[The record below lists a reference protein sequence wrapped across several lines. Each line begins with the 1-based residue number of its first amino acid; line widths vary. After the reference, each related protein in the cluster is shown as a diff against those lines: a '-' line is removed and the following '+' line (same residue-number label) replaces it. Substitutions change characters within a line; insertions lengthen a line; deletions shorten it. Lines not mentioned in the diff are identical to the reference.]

1 MAELRD
7 FLSEEQVKQ
16 LEEAGFQVQPKGDY
30 IPKARF
36 DEINTRMK
44 DAETKNA
51 EYVKQLE
58 ELNSSKGDAEAL
70 KKKIEELSAQASKD
84 QADFET
90 KVAAIKREAL
100 INTELIKA
108 GARNTA
114 AIWATTDLSQVVMNG
129 DKLENIEEAIKKSK
143 ETDSYLWLTE
153 EKQTFRAGNPVGKE
167 QAPDEMEALTKLL

>member
-1 MAELRD
+1 MAELKD

-16 LEEAGFQVQPKGDY
+16 LEEAGFQIQPKGDY

-36 DEINTRMK
+36 DEVNTRMK
-44 DAETKNA
+44 DAEAKNA
-51 EYVKQLE
+51 DYVKQLE
-58 ELNSSKGDAEAL
+58 DLNGSKGDAEAL
-70 KKKIEELSAQASKD
+70 KKRIEELSAQASKD

-114 AIWATTDLSQVVMNG
+114 AIWATADLSQVIMKD

-143 ETDSYLWLTE
+143 ETDSYLWQNE
-153 EKQTFRAGNPVGKE
+153 EKQPFKAGAPVGKDVP
-167 QAPDEMEALTKLL
+167 PDEMEALTKLR